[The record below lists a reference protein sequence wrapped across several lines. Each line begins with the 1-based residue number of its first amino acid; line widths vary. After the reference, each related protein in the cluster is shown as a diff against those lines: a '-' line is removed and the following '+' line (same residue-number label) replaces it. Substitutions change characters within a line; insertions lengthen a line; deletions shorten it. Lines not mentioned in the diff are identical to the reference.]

1 MQPYL
6 DKLYRWGRK
15 WGLEF
20 LADKSALVMFS
31 RSHSTPTAPLLFIH
45 GRRILAIEPMKFLG
59 VIFDRKLTWAA
70 HIDEVVYGCIKKRNL
85 FNIITN
91 QRYGPSIHTLT
102 TFYKTIVRSKIDY
115 GIMAYGGACPTTIS
129 KIDREIAPLAR
140 DIYIEDPSYSN
151 QLKNPVPWSNLPH
164 MTWTFPIT
172 KTEATMNQ

>member
-20 LADKSALVMFS
+20 LADKSALVM
-31 RSHSTPTAPLLFIH
+31 
-45 GRRILAIEPMKFLG
+45 
-59 VIFDRKLTWAA
+59 
-70 HIDEVVYGCIKKRNL
+70 
-85 FNIITN
+85 
-91 QRYGPSIHTLT
+91 YGPSIHTLT

-115 GIMAYGGACPTTIS
+115 GIMAYGGACPITIS

-151 QLKNPVPWSNLPH
+151 QLKNPAPWSNLPH
-164 MTWTFPIT
+164 MTWTFPIS